1 MEIAVELSRVY
12 RAVGK
17 RGPTACGEVENQF
30 SECGMY
36 VSSLTQKISTRKSQ
50 MSSSLSVQ
58 NDPCSPAI
66 VPNMLMNSSFGAYA
80 RMRPNMRLPI
90 IIKPPYTALAL
101 VSH

>member
-36 VSSLTQKISTRKSQ
+36 VSSLTQKISTRK
-50 MSSSLSVQ
+50 
-58 NDPCSPAI
+58 
-66 VPNMLMNSSFGAYA
+66 
-80 RMRPNMRLPI
+80 
-90 IIKPPYTALAL
+90 
-101 VSH
+101 